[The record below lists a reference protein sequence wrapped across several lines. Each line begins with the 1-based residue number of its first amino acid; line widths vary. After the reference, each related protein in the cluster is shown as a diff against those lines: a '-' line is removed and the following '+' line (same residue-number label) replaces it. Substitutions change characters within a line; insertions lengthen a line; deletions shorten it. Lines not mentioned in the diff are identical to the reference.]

1 MTRTSRAAVGATG
14 LALCTVA
21 LLVPAAVAVADTTQ
35 PKTKAQIERA
45 ERLAADQNRPTK
57 AQVEQEERAQAST
70 GPGLQSNVPL
80 TPPAPSDDDAAAW
93 QLALSAALGAAVT
106 GGIVLTSRQVS
117 HHRQAIA
124 H

>member
-14 LALCTVA
+14 LALCTVP
-21 LLVPAAVAVADTTQ
+21 LLVPAAVADTTH

-57 AQVEQEERAQAST
+57 AQVEQEERVQAST
-70 GPGLQSNVPL
+70 GPGRQSNVPL
-80 TPPAPSDDDAAAW
+80 TPPAPSDGDAAAW

-106 GGIVLTSRQVS
+106 GGIVLTRQVS
-117 HHRQAIA
+117 HHRHAIA

>member
-14 LALCTVA
+14 LALCIVA
-21 LLVPAAVAVADTTQ
+21 VLVPAAVADTTQ
-35 PKTKAQIERA
+35 PRTKAQIERA
-45 ERLAADQNRPTK
+45 ERLAAEQNRPTK
-57 AQVEQEERAQAST
+57 AQVEQEERAQAPT
-70 GPGLQSNVPL
+70 GPGRQSNVPL
-80 TPPAPSDDDAAAW
+80 TPSAPSDGDAAAW